1 MANIGKIPKLAL
13 AVCLS
18 IGIGSNAY
26 ALEVPHPGPLDSRI
40 RFIDYKSEEVVKL
53 TGHYG
58 FSTHIQF
65 SPAESV
71 EQIAMGDK
79 DAWEV
84 APVGNHIFI
93 KPKGDDATTN
103 MTVITSR
110 RVYNFELTAHWS
122 KNGAHPYP
130 SDMLFQIN
138 FRYPDDIAARQKA
151 EEDARMIQERLNQA
165 DNPMPVNWN
174 YWSQGTA
181 EVTPGKAF
189 DDGRFTYLEFSNNR
203 EMPAIYVVN
212 PDGSESLVNTHID
225 PENPDTIV
233 VHKVA
238 EQLVMRKGNSVACI
252 FNKGYGMTS
261 ETTNRNSTTIQGVER
276 VIRGN

>member
-1 MANIGKIPKLAL
+1 MIRAKSLSGIAL
-13 AVCLS
+13 AVCL
-18 IGIGSNAY
+18 GLGSNAY
-26 ALEVPHPGPLDSRI
+26 ALEIPHGGPLDQRV
-40 RFIDYKSEEVVKL
+40 RFIDYKAAEVVQL
-53 TGHYG
+53 VGHFG

-65 SPAESV
+65 SPSETV
-71 EQIAMGDK
+71 QQIAMGDK

-110 RVYNFELTAHWS
+110 RVYNFELSAHWS
-122 KNGAHPYP
+122 QNGAHPHP
-130 SDMLFQIN
+130 NDMLFQVN
-138 FRYPDDIAARQKA
+138 FRYPDEIAARQEREA
-151 EEDARMIQERLNQA
+151 EAQRLQARLNQS
-165 DNPMPVNWN
+165 DNPVPANWN
-174 YWSQGTA
+174 YWAKGSE
-181 EVTPGKAF
+181 EVTPSKAF
-189 DDGRFTYLEFSNNR
+189 DNNQFTFLTFDNNA

-238 EQLVMRKGNSVACI
+238 RQLVMRKGNSVACI
-252 FNKGYGMTS
+252 FNESYDPEGV
-261 ETTNRNSTTIQGVER
+261 TNDTGTTIPGVER
-276 VIRGN
+276 VIRGSQ